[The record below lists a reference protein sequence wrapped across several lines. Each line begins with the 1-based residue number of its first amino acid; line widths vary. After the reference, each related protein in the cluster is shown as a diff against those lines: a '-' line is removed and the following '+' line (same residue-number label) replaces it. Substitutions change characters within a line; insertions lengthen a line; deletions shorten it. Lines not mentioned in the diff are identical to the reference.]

1 MTKTIRGYAFRGAL
15 CALLAL
21 SLWACSSRADQG
33 QAYKYLIGVS
43 LANLTEPWRINMSEE
58 IKSEASHYP
67 NLQVVFTDAAD
78 SSSRQI
84 QDVKKLLDYGIDLL
98 IISPNDAE
106 ALTPVIAEAYRHI
119 PVILLDRSV
128 IGFDYTLYIGP
139 DNRLIG
145 KQAGQYVAQLLGSR
159 GGRVVEIMGR
169 SGSPPT
175 LDRKLGFQ
183 EAIDKAGNIRIVGTI
198 VADWLRD
205 KAEDQLVTWLKE
217 NGKPDIVFAQNDA
230 MAFGAYRAANK
241 LGITGIRF
249 VGIDGL
255 PGPNGGIDLVT
266 SGVLSATF
274 SCPTGGKEAVI
285 YALDILHHETGIPK
299 RMILRTSLVTTET
312 IASGTLDAPPRPRRD
327 PNRKIVLGFAQVG
340 KESEWRVAN
349 TESIKAAA
357 REAGIDLI
365 FVDGEQKQENQIK
378 GIRSFI
384 ARKVDI
390 IAFSPV
396 VESGWEPVLREAR
409 AAGIPVI
416 LTDRTVDVKDES
428 LWLTFMGSDFV
439 EEGRRSARWL
449 VDYLQKTGKDD
460 GTRPINIVELQGTI
474 GSAPAIDRTVG
485 FLEVLK
491 DHPNYHIIASES
503 GDFFRS
509 VGKDVMAKILLEL
522 NEKGEKFDA
531 VFAHNDDMALGA
543 IEAMEEDGLR
553 PGKDIAVVSVDAARG
568 AFKAMIAGKL
578 NCTVECSPLLG
589 PQLMKAVKDYESGK
603 ALPVRIITAESVFPA
618 EVANRVLPFRKY

>member
-1 MTKTIRGYAFRGAL
+1 MSRLPAAAVMCVL
-15 CALLAL
+15 LLA
-21 SLWACSSRADQG
+21 SLTACSKDGVADQ
-33 QAYKYLIGVS
+33 AYQFVIGVS

-58 IKSEASHYP
+58 IKSEASHYA
-67 NLQVVFTDAAD
+67 NVRVVFSDAAD
-78 SSSRQI
+78 SSARQI
-84 QDVKKLLDYGIDLL
+84 QDVKKLLDFGIDLL
-98 IISPNDAE
+98 IISPNDAA

-128 IGFDYTLYIGP
+128 IGYDYTLYIGP

-145 KQAGQYVAQLLGSR
+145 KQAGQYVADLLGKK
-159 GGRVVEIMGR
+159 GGKVVEIQGR

-175 LDRKLGFQ
+175 LDRALGFR
-183 EAIDKAGNIRIVGTI
+183 EAVEKAGTVSIVGTI

-205 KAEDQLVTWLKE
+205 KAEDELVSWLRH
-217 NGKPDIVFAQNDA
+217 NGKPDVVFAQNDA
-230 MAFGAYRAANK
+230 MAYGAYRAAVK

-255 PGPNGGIDLVT
+255 PGPHGGIDLVT

-274 SCPTGGKEAVI
+274 SCPTGGKEALV
-285 YALDILHHETGIPK
+285 YAMDILHRETGIPK
-299 RMILRTSLVTTET
+299 KMLLRTSLVTPES
-312 IASGTLDAPPRPRRD
+312 IASGTLDAPARPRRD
-327 PNRKIVLGFAQVG
+327 PDRKIVLGFAQVG

-365 FVDGEQKQENQIK
+365 FVDGEQRQENQIK
-378 GIRSFI
+378 AIRSFI

-396 VESGWEPVLREAR
+396 VESGWEPVLREAK

-416 LTDRTVDVKDES
+416 LSDRAVDVKDES

-449 VDYLQKTGKDD
+449 ADYLKKIGKDD
-460 GTRPINIVELQGTI
+460 GIRPISIVELQGTI

-491 DHPNYHIIASES
+491 DHPNYHIVASES

-509 VGKDVMAKILLEL
+509 VGKEVMKKILRDMQARYQ
-522 NEKGEKFDA
+522 KFDA

-543 IEAMEEDGLR
+543 IEAMEEAGLK
-553 PGKDIAVVSVDAARG
+553 PGKDIVVVSVDAARG

-578 NCTVECSPLLG
+578 NVTVECNPLLG
-589 PQLMKAVKDYESGK
+589 PQLMKAVKDYMAGK
-603 ALPVRIITAESVFPA
+603 ELPVRLITAESVFPA
-618 EVANRVLPFRKY
+618 EVASRVLPYRKY

>member
-1 MTKTIRGYAFRGAL
+1 MNTKIRLAVLVLLIAALTTCTKRGVE
-15 CALLAL
+15 
-21 SLWACSSRADQG
+21 D
-33 QAYKYLIGVS
+33 QAYQYLIGVS

-58 IKSEASHYP
+58 IKSEAARHD
-67 NLQVVFTDAAD
+67 NLKVVFADAAD
-78 SSSRQI
+78 SNSRQI
-84 QDVKKLLDYGIDLL
+84 QDVKKLLDCGIDLL

-106 ALTPVIAEAYRHI
+106 ELTPVIAEAYRRI

-128 IGFDYTLYIGP
+128 IGYDYTLFIGP
-139 DNRLIG
+139 DNTLIG
-145 KQAGQYVAQLLGSR
+145 KQAGQYVAELLGSR
-159 GGRVVEIMGR
+159 GGKVVEIMGR

-183 EAIDKAGNIRIVGTI
+183 EATEKAGNIRIVGTI

-205 KAEDQLVTWLKE
+205 KAEDQLVRWLQSNE
-217 NGKPDIVFAQNDA
+217 KPDVVFAQNDA
-230 MAFGAYRAANK
+230 MAYGAFRAATR
-241 LGITGIRF
+241 LGVSGIRF

-255 PGPNGGIDLVT
+255 PGPQGGIDLVT
-266 SGVLSATF
+266 NGVLSATF

-285 YALDILHHETGIPK
+285 YAMDILHHETGIPK
-299 RMILRTSLVTTET
+299 KMLLRTSLVTSQT
-312 IASGTLDAPPRPRRD
+312 IANRRLTAPLQPRASPD
-327 PNRKIVLGFAQVG
+327 RKIVLGFAQVG

-357 REAGIDLI
+357 HDAGIDLI

-378 GIRSFI
+378 AIRFFI

-396 VESGWEPVLREAR
+396 VESGWEPVLREAK
-409 AAGIPVI
+409 ASGIPVI
-416 LTDRTVDVKDES
+416 LTDRAVDVKDES

-449 VDYLQKTGKDD
+449 VDYFKKIGTDD

-509 VGKDVMAKILLEL
+509 VGKDVMKKILVDLRARYQTF
-522 NEKGEKFDA
+522 NA

-543 IEAMEEDGLR
+543 IEALEEAGLK
-553 PGKDIAVVSVDAARG
+553 PGKDIVVESVDAARG

-578 NCTVECSPLLG
+578 NCAVECNPLLG

-603 ALPVRIITAESVFPA
+603 DLPVRIITAESVFPA
-618 EVANRVLPFRKY
+618 EVASRVLPYRKY